1 MNGIG
6 KSEQYVKT
14 DPIGKYL
21 PIKQLALECPK
32 HTLRVILQGRK
43 GVYIQVHT
51 QIPTRGDKKTC
62 WEDWNLIS

>member
-21 PIKQLALECPK
+21 LIKQLALECPK
-32 HTLRVILQGRK
+32 HAIRVILQGRK
-43 GVYIQVHT
+43 LRCVHSSAYT
-51 QIPTRGDKKTC
+51 DTYQR
-62 WEDWNLIS
+62 